1 MAKSP
6 IILSV
11 VVPAYNE
18 ELRLQLTLERIIA
31 FLTDATYS
39 WEILVIN
46 DGSTDETAKV
56 AERALAFIG
65 DKGRVLHNPGNRGKG
80 YSVRSG
86 MLEAHGKWI
95 LMSDADLSTPIEE
108 VSLLMKASEK
118 YDVVIGSRGLKESQL
133 EERQPLYRETMGRI
147 FNIMVQI
154 MALPG
159 IRDSQC
165 GFKLFRQDVA
175 KAVFSRTTIDGF
187 GFDVESLFLAQR
199 LGFSIGEV
207 PIRWVNHP
215 ASKVHAI
222 RDSAR
227 MAADLVRVRLNHRNI
242 AETKE

>member
-1 MAKSP
+1 MSKSP

-31 FLTDATYS
+31 FLTDETYS

-56 AERALAFIG
+56 AELVLASIG

-80 YSVRSG
+80 YSVRAG

-147 FNIMVQI
+147 FNILVQI

-227 MAADLVRVRLNHRNI
+227 MAADLVRIRLNHRKI
-242 AETKE
+242 SETKE

>member
-1 MAKSP
+1 MSKSP

-31 FLTDATYS
+31 FLTDETYS

-46 DGSTDETAKV
+46 DGSTDKTAKV
-56 AERALAFIG
+56 AEQVLASIG

-80 YSVRSG
+80 YSVRAG

-108 VSLLMKASEK
+108 VSRLMKASEK

-227 MAADLVRVRLNHRNI
+227 MAADLVRVRLNHRKI
-242 AETKE
+242 SETKE